1 MILTRAL
8 SAPRAAGS
16 KLSHCSAGL
25 LALSTKAPCP
35 HASRPSERPRHRPAQ
50 PPPAATPRCRRPVRN
65 RSVPLVHSASKPSRP
80 TARTRPTASSP
91 TGVRRDRQQP
101 PRGAAPPDAPLAN
114 HPPTNS
120 PSAQRVSRRPPGN
133 APPKLARG
141 PARQQPL
148 HRPATQA
155 RPAPPPPWL
164 VLGEPAATESP
175 LLAPWRHGVR
185 ERRLRRGKRQGRGRK
200 RGRRGGGGGGGPT
213 SRRQGGRARVSSERL
228 HLARALR
235 TPLQPPL
242 RRRGAIDRR
251 GWLFRTSWRR

>member
-25 LALSTKAPCP
+25 PALSTKAPCP
-35 HASRPSERPRHRPAQ
+35 HASRPSERPRHRPEQ

-133 APPKLARG
+133 APPKLAR
-141 PARQQPL
+141 ARPGNSRSTGQ
-148 HRPATQA
+148 RR
-155 RPAPPPPWL
+155 RPAPPHP
-164 VLGEPAATESP
+164 
-175 LLAPWRHGVR
+175 RHGWCWESRRRRKAPSSPPGDMVCASVGCAE
-185 ERRLRRGKRQGRGRK
+185 ERG
-200 RGRRGGGGGGGPT
+200 RGGGGKGAGEGEGGGANKPT
-213 SRRQGGRARVSSERL
+213 TGRAGAGVERASTPCAGAPHAASAAAAAEGRNRQARVAL
-228 HLARALR
+228 QDFLA
-235 TPLQPPL
+235 
-242 RRRGAIDRR
+242 
-251 GWLFRTSWRR
+251 

>member
-25 LALSTKAPCP
+25 PALSTKAPCP

-65 RSVPLVHSASKPSRP
+65 RSVPPVHSASKPSRP

-133 APPKLARG
+133 APPKLARA

-155 RPAPPPPWL
+155 RPAPPAMAGVGRAGGDGKPPPRPLATWCARAS
-164 VLGEPAATESP
+164 AAQRKEAGAGAETGQ
-175 LLAPWRHGVR
+175 A
-185 ERRLRRGKRQGRGRK
+185 RGRE
-200 RGRRGGGGGGGPT
+200 GGPT
-213 SRRQGGRARVSSERL
+213 RRRQGGRARVSSERL